1 MKPETKLGIF
11 TVLGLIVF
19 GFSLYFLGG
28 FSVTRSYD
36 LNIKFADV
44 SGLPVKAPVKLSGVE
59 VGKVKQIKI
68 ENGDVIVVAQINEA
82 VAIHP
87 GARFSVVMTGIIG
100 SKYLKVE
107 QGDTMLAAYKPGA
120 YIDGVNELPM
130 DAMITQTMASIKDF
144 VDSVNN
150 QGAFGDQLNQTMT
163 EVRQL
168 SANLNQLVAS
178 MKPYLTRSA
187 QNLDELTE
195 RLDALLAGIEQGQGV
210 IGGLMKDEQMKQD
223 VKESVTNLK
232 ETMSEVKTFVGKMS
246 RFRVY
251 WDYDFFYMPDSGLAT
266 SDLALE
272 IYPSSGYTF
281 YRAGIANIGNED
293 DSLDSKDYLEKNKFD
308 VRFGLYNKWATVS
321 AGLIRGAG
329 GVALEL
335 KPFYDK
341 EFLERFTF
349 TGEFSDWGRDRV
361 INNRLFNKPNLSYGV
376 DFRFN
381 RFFSVGAWSRDV
393 LETNDFAVKANISF
407 NDQDI
412 SSFFGLATMA
422 H

>member
-11 TVLGLIVF
+11 TVLGLIIF

-44 SGLPVKAPVKLSGVE
+44 SGLPVRAPVKLSGVE

-68 ENGDVIVVAQINEA
+68 ENGDVIVVAQINEGT
-82 VAIHP
+82 AIYP

-120 YIDGVNELPM
+120 YIEGANELPM
-130 DAMITQTMASIKDF
+130 DAMITQTMASIKEF

-178 MKPYLTRSA
+178 MKPYLSRSA
-187 QNLDELTE
+187 RNLDDITE
-195 RLDALLAGIEQGQGV
+195 RLNELLAGIEQGQGV

-251 WDYDFFYMPDSGLAT
+251 WDYDFFYMPDSKLAT

-308 VRFGLYNKWATVS
+308 VRFGLYNQWATVS

-361 INNRLFNKPNLSYGV
+361 INGRLFNKPNLSYGV

-381 RFFSVGAWSRDV
+381 RFFSVGAWGRDV

>member
-68 ENGDVIVVAQINEA
+68 ENGDVIVVAQINEGT
-82 VAIHP
+82 AIYP

-187 QNLDELTE
+187 QNLDDLTE

-308 VRFGLYNKWATVS
+308 VRFGLYNQWATVS